1 MAITLAK
8 PRLLVFNNMAVSDH
22 NRSPLSVDIERIE
35 TATRMANGTMRKYV
49 VADKRT
55 LSTSWSDLPNAARFT
70 VDGYAGANDLENFYN
85 SNKGAFTVRVYYG
98 DNTQDSFQ
106 VMFTDFSKSLS
117 KRGAFDFYDVDLT
130 MEEV

>member
-22 NRSPLSVDIERIE
+22 NRSPLSIDIERIE

-49 VADKRT
+49 VADKRKF
-55 LSTSWSDLPNAARFT
+55 STSWTDLPNVARFT
-70 VDGYAGANDLENFYN
+70 VDGHAGANDLERFYN
-85 SNKGAFTVRVYYG
+85 ANRGAFSVRVYYG
-98 DNTQDSFQ
+98 DGAQDTFQ

-117 KRGAFDFYDVDLT
+117 KRGAFDFYDVDIT